1 MNGKQFF
8 QLQKHASIESSW
20 GSRLKLVKWTYFIIT
35 IMNYELYSITNFSK
49 RWQTKEKFKEIQDTH
64 PACLSA
70 DFVIGKFTEILYI
83 NIGLWSIIRIHKHIH
98 RYKHQVCIYLRR
110 SQSIA
115 EKKHFCSFC
124 LATIC
129 TFCLLHTW
137 LEAGKLR
144 SQVPPH
150 HSAACFPICRIAL
163 YLQCSCAFLQSGCYS
178 SIPGVQIYW
187 LLNWLPVLQNCLTG

>member
-1 MNGKQFF
+1 MNVFHNYNYV
-8 QLQKHASIESSW
+8 LQISPRGDKP
-20 GSRLKLVKWTYFIIT
+20 KK
-35 IMNYELYSITNFSK
+35 NSK
-49 RWQTKEKFKEIQDTH
+49 KFKIPILH
-64 PACLSA
+64 VYWLILSLESLQRSC
-70 DFVIGKFTEILYI
+70 IYI
-83 NIGLWSIIRIHKHIH
+83 YIGLWSIIHIHKHIH

-115 EKKHFCSFC
+115 EKKHFCSYC